1 MGARLRSPRAIWIA
15 KVVGLAIACYV
26 TGRLGRVSTFPSDE
40 GIALWTSAGI
50 ALGGLLLFGNRVWPG
65 VWLGSFLVQL
75 TTTFGTSA
83 TPADARSLAIAST
96 IGTGAALQ
104 AVAGAWI
111 VRRLL
116 GKTPTFDDLKEVL
129 VLTVV
134 GGFVSSALAAT
145 IGAAGLTWATDR
157 GGFWPTWQALWRAEV
172 IGVLVFTPTV
182 LIVADRKTYRLNPRR
197 WLRWIE
203 FAVLFV
209 ALPLIVFRLT
219 ENQRTVYGA
228 IFVTASILWATLR
241 FGKVGTALS
250 LLTTALLLATNVKTA
265 STLLGTIRVSN
276 VTRIMDAQTLLGA
289 FTITFWILAAIL
301 NERERAAKELRE
313 NEARFRQ
320 FSEEMP
326 HIIWMMT
333 ADRQRVLYVNRAFE
347 RVFGRKREDLYA
359 ASDVWLDGIHPEDR
373 KRVVEARLINHG
385 GGEYCEEF
393 RVVHTDGTVRW
404 LRDRAVPLRDEGGE
418 IHMFA
423 GTAEDITL
431 SRQFAEELARQ
442 QSELLHVSRLSSVGQ
457 MVATLSHEVAQPMSA
472 IGTLATVCIKALQSE
487 PPEERNRLANLQQWI
502 EDIAAENQRCRAI
515 LRRLRDYSRKTR
527 SDRAVCD
534 LNTVLRES
542 AELISNELRRFG
554 VKIRFDLARSL
565 PVVMADR
572 IQLEQVVV
580 NLVTNARDAMLDVD
594 PSRRVIVLRSAT
606 DGDAVSIEVE
616 DRGIGLPTQ
625 SAGRIFEPFFTTKP
639 NGMGIGLS
647 ICKTIVAE
655 HDGEICAFANEHG
668 GATFRILLPISAG
681 KCEGDPF
688 VGPNGIGVSTAES
701 ASMQSAAVPRHKSL
715 GNERL

>member
-1 MGARLRSPRAIWIA
+1 MGARLRSPLAIWFA
-15 KVVGLAIACYV
+15 KVVGLAVACYV

-75 TTTFGTSA
+75 TTTFGNSA
-83 TPADARSLAIAST
+83 TPADVRSLAIAST

-104 AVAGAWI
+104 AVAGCWM

-157 GGFWPTWQALWRAEV
+157 GGFWPLWRAEV

-276 VTRIMDAQTLLGA
+276 DTRIMDAQTLLGA

-472 IGTLATVCIKALQSE
+472 IGTLATVCIKALQLE
-487 PPEERNRLANLQQWI
+487 PPEERNRLVNLQQWI

-625 SAGRIFEPFFTTKP
+625 AAGRIFEPFFTTKP